1 YMGHNGNAFYALRS
15 CHQVLF
21 GESGEFFSPDYLCSS
36 PALWCNWTVQVPRG
50 KRVQLY
56 LEDLTP
62 MYACHLKTDQIHLDE
77 SSVAAGESRILER
90 CWGKARYTSITN
102 TVHVVQLI
110 GPNPSPP
117 HRGFYGR
124 FWAFGLPETFAETPA
139 VSRTSVTEVM
149 QEEEE
154 MEIEETKDS
163 SHEISTS
170 KPPLPVEKVDSS
182 LSKPLEVSHDINS
195 WTNELAATTTGPWEK
210 NFGEIRRT
218 RGGAENQDGASP
230 SALHHN
236 EFAFMES
243 VSMTTGAQGG
253 ITADEHKQ
261 FSPDGTNNASHTSAP
276 TYMRTHAYTIAMT
289 TSTSTTRMPT
299 TEEANLVLTSPSTVS
314 TATYK
319 NEVTH
324 TGDDPAG
331 AKMESRPGMEEG
343 DDALPVEMLLASS
356 GGTFQTGAKERDG
369 SYGETRPYSSMT
381 PKPSHRL
388 KGLLVEVGMEIGL
401 DHTQADGWDQIR
413 NSFRGTVETMIQKE
427 LEDLTLRSVSLKR
440 AKKLSAGA
448 LFIAWVQLGENDE
461 VSRTLGV
468 LHSTLQ
474 GLRGRSISPHNKS
487 HGIVVSVSVED
498 IDECETQL
506 VMCDVHADC
515 VNEFGSYSCHCHR
528 GYSPGLGGAV
538 CVEAAGRECIRATV
552 PMLLYIICFLLCFL
566 LALLLVVLCVL
577 YRRYHRGAFLPR
589 CQHGSICSDTAVAND
604 VNNNR
609 WGRGHKSSASP
620 IPPPPPSRLTK
631 STCPAP
637 DLPLLKFST
646 LVPSGGF
653 EDKLQSVLGSAT
665 WWRLMLSSASMCCI
679 GESSCGKLV
688 VHSSGGEF
696 DACLCSSPRSSRIHM
711 ALARAAARSR
721 GAPGQ
726 GVGWPP
732 YPTQGTPPAGCVGQ
746 EGLLPD
752 PAPAAPVELT
762 CGAISKWLTTRAAEG
777 ETAVLTA
784 LLTQALYVVTHCTAA
799 CLVPVHRSSIQ
810 WYAPHTRAKPLAH
823 RTKYCLSDPKGDG
836 TRQGA
841 LPRWPRNALIG
852 SCDSDGRG
860 VHPIWYLA
868 ETKGAQENVP

>member
-1 YMGHNGNAFYALRS
+1 MGHNGNAFYALRS

-77 SSVAAGESRILER
+77 SPVAAGESRILER

-253 ITADEHKQ
+253 ITADEYKQ

-289 TSTSTTRMPT
+289 TSTSTSTTRVPT

-388 KGLLVEVGMEIGL
+388 KGKAHPVQTVKNPPESPHLPGGLLLEVGMEIGL

-440 AKKLSAGA
+440 AKKYVCRLRMVYTEDGQLALEFEAPIHSPWIDTEFNLGVFVWLSAGA

-515 VNEFGSYSCHCHR
+515 VNEFGSYSCHCHH

-653 EDKLQSVLGSAT
+653 EDKLQSE
-665 WWRLMLSSASMCCI
+665 R
-679 GESSCGKLV
+679 
-688 VHSSGGEF
+688 H
-696 DACLCSSPRSSRIHM
+696 
-711 ALARAAARSR
+711 
-721 GAPGQ
+721 
-726 GVGWPP
+726 
-732 YPTQGTPPAGCVGQ
+732 
-746 EGLLPD
+746 
-752 PAPAAPVELT
+752 
-762 CGAISKWLTTRAAEG
+762 
-777 ETAVLTA
+777 
-784 LLTQALYVVTHCTAA
+784 
-799 CLVPVHRSSIQ
+799 
-810 WYAPHTRAKPLAH
+810 
-823 RTKYCLSDPKGDG
+823 
-836 TRQGA
+836 
-841 LPRWPRNALIG
+841 
-852 SCDSDGRG
+852 
-860 VHPIWYLA
+860 
-868 ETKGAQENVP
+868 

>member
-1 YMGHNGNAFYALRS
+1 MGHNGNAFYALRS

-77 SSVAAGESRILER
+77 SPVAAGESRILER

-139 VSRTSVTEVM
+139 VSREYAIWVFDKALI
-149 QEEEE
+149 QP
-154 MEIEETKDS
+154 
-163 SHEISTS
+163 IS
-170 KPPLPVEKVDSS
+170 L
-182 LSKPLEVSHDINS
+182 
-195 WTNELAATTTGPWEK
+195 
-210 NFGEIRRT
+210 
-218 RGGAENQDGASP
+218 
-230 SALHHN
+230 
-236 EFAFMES
+236 
-243 VSMTTGAQGG
+243 
-253 ITADEHKQ
+253 
-261 FSPDGTNNASHTSAP
+261 
-276 TYMRTHAYTIAMT
+276 
-289 TSTSTTRMPT
+289 
-299 TEEANLVLTSPSTVS
+299 EEALNQ
-314 TATYK
+314 
-319 NEVTH
+319 
-324 TGDDPAG
+324 G
-331 AKMESRPGMEEG
+331 
-343 DDALPVEMLLASS
+343 
-356 GGTFQTGAKERDG
+356 
-369 SYGETRPYSSMT
+369 
-381 PKPSHRL
+381 
-388 KGLLVEVGMEIGL
+388 
-401 DHTQADGWDQIR
+401 
-413 NSFRGTVETMIQKE
+413 
-427 LEDLTLRSVSLKR
+427 
-440 AKKLSAGA
+440 LSAGA

-515 VNEFGSYSCHCHR
+515 VNEFGSYSCHCHH

-538 CVEAAGRECIRATV
+538 CVEAAGRGKMRATV

-653 EDKLQSVLGSAT
+653 EDKLQSE
-665 WWRLMLSSASMCCI
+665 R
-679 GESSCGKLV
+679 
-688 VHSSGGEF
+688 H
-696 DACLCSSPRSSRIHM
+696 
-711 ALARAAARSR
+711 
-721 GAPGQ
+721 
-726 GVGWPP
+726 
-732 YPTQGTPPAGCVGQ
+732 
-746 EGLLPD
+746 
-752 PAPAAPVELT
+752 
-762 CGAISKWLTTRAAEG
+762 
-777 ETAVLTA
+777 
-784 LLTQALYVVTHCTAA
+784 
-799 CLVPVHRSSIQ
+799 
-810 WYAPHTRAKPLAH
+810 
-823 RTKYCLSDPKGDG
+823 
-836 TRQGA
+836 
-841 LPRWPRNALIG
+841 
-852 SCDSDGRG
+852 
-860 VHPIWYLA
+860 
-868 ETKGAQENVP
+868 